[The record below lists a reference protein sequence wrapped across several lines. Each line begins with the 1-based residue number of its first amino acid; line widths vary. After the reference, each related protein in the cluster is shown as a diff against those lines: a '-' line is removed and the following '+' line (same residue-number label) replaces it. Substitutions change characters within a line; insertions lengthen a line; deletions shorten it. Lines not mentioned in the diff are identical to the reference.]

1 MAKILQLYASS
12 RSPLGKTMSARATH
26 LLQRWQLT
34 VYKLSYDYD
43 EDGLHEKKQRDLR
56 RKLEVLKNFDP
67 STLRQNEDASVT

>member
-1 MAKILQLYASS
+1 
-12 RSPLGKTMSARATH
+12 MSARATH

-43 EDGLHEKKQRDLR
+43 EEGEYEKKQRDLR

-67 STLRQNEDASVT
+67 SSLR